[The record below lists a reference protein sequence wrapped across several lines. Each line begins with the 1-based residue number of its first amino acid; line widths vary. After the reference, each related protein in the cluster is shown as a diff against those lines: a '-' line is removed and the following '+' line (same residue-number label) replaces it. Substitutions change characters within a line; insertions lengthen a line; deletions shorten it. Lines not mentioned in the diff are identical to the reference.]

1 MEAHQP
7 REVESLDDALETDR
21 WAREKAEALVHALAK

>member
-7 REVESLDDALETDR
+7 REVESLDDALATDL
-21 WAREKAEALVHALAK
+21 WAREKAESFVHALAK